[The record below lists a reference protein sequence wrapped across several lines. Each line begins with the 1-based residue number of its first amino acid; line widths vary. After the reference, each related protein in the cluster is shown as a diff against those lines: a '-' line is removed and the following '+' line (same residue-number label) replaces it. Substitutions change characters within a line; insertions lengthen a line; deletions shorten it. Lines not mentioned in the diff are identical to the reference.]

1 MPKNILSVAEQRR
14 IRLENQHPP
23 SYQQSKTTA
32 SKIDLRRI
40 DERRKAQRVDKCKED
55 TRFGSGHRAGIK
67 LKNRVVKNNDLQHTT
82 SVVILVS

>member
-40 DERRKAQRVDKCKED
+40 DDKCKED

>member
-40 DERRKAQRVDKCKED
+40 DD